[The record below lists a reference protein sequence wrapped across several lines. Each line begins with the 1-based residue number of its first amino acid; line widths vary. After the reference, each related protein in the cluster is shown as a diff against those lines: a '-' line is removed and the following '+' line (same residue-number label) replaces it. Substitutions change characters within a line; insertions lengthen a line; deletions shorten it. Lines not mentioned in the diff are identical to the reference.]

1 MGIIGRPLKNM
12 PWEDKPGD
20 CRGLVWR
27 YSGNPIIDRNPAR
40 HCGRVYNSAVIP
52 YDNGFVGVFRADHTD
67 GKARLHFGRS
77 NDAIHWE
84 IHDEPIRWK
93 DEKGKPYDPNYAYDP
108 RLVEIDGIY
117 YITWCTDFAGAALG
131 LGMTRDFREFIR
143 LENPFPPF
151 NRNGV
156 LFPRKIN
163 GKYMLLSRP
172 SDSGHTPFGDIFISE
187 SADLRYWGRHRRV
200 MARGG
205 SGWWQSTKIGAGPVP
220 IETDEGW
227 LLFYHGVTTTC
238 SGYVYSMGAAILDRD
253 NPSIVRYRC
262 TDYLLTPEMP
272 YETTGFVPNVVFPCA
287 TLHDAETGRI
297 AIYYGAADTYVALAF
312 AQADE
317 VIGYIKS
324 RSELVNGDDIEYR

>member
-1 MGIIGRPLKNM
+1 MGIIGKPLRNI
-12 PWEDKPGD
+12 PWQDKPAD
-20 CRGLVWR
+20 CKGVVWR
-27 YSGNPIIDRNPAR
+27 YSGNPIIDRNPAGR
-40 HCGRVYNSAVIP
+40 CARVYNSTVIP
-52 YDNGFVGVFRADHTD
+52 YEGKFIGVFRADHID
-67 GKARLHFGRS
+67 GKARIHLGRS
-77 NDAIHWE
+77 NDAINWE
-84 IHDEPIRWK
+84 IEDEPIKWK
-93 DEKGKPYDPNYAYDP
+93 DEEGKPYDPNYAYDP
-108 RLVEIDGIY
+108 RLVEIDGVY
-117 YITWCTDFAGAALG
+117 YIIWCTDFGGAALG
-131 LGMTRDFREFIR
+131 MGMTKDFKEFIR

-187 SADLRYWGRHRRV
+187 STDLRYWGRHRRV
-200 MARGG
+200 MSRGG

-253 NPSIVRYRC
+253 DPSIVKYRAA
-262 TDYLLTPEMP
+262 DYLLTPEKI
-272 YETTGFVPNVVFPCA
+272 YETSGFVPNVVFPCA

-312 AQADE
+312 TQVDE
-317 VIGYIKS
+317 VVGFIKNN
-324 RSELVNGDDIEYR
+324 SEIVYGDDIEYK